1 MAFVTAT
8 PLAARSAFTP
18 TVTAAAGGRR
28 RYSATVGRA
37 ARRGARLAP
46 DATRPAG
53 HGGRRAPSMAA
64 AAADAA
70 AAAPAPPDLTG
81 KTVLVLN
88 TKGGGHAFIG
98 LHLARAVVAAGG
110 RVRVLQVG
118 DEAALAASAPCSRYA
133 ELVASSGDG
142 GVEVAYGAPADLP
155 TAFPGVSF
163 DAVVDNN
170 SKKVD
175 EAAGVADFVAAAA
188 IPQLLYISSAGQ
200 YVYDPST
207 APHVEGDAAAGGQV
221 EVEAALA
228 ARGVPFAAF
237 RPIYI
242 IGEATAKRDY
252 LDFFFDR
259 LVRGRPVPI
268 PGSGAEMTSL
278 TDVADVAAMLVAAL
292 ARPAAASGGQVFNAT
307 AGRGVT
313 FDGVARLCAAAVA
326 ADAAGDVEPPSLV
339 HYDPAGVTADGW
351 SVKKAFPYR
360 PRHFFADA
368 GAAEAALGWRPRAAA
383 GAELAAVVAASYAEY
398 VALGRGERDVSFAI
412 DDAVLDAGAVA
423 A

>member
-1 MAFVTAT
+1 MAFISVT
-8 PLAARSAFTP
+8 PLAARSAFAP
-18 TVTAAAGGRR
+18 AAAAVVDGHRPA
-28 RYSATVGRA
+28 ATSVGV
-37 ARRGARLAP
+37 ARRGARLAT
-46 DATRPAG
+46 DASRLARREGSRPS
-53 HGGRRAPSMAA
+53 PSMAA
-64 AAADAA
+64 AGAAV
-70 AAAPAPPDLTG
+70 APPNLAG

-98 LHLARAVVAAGG
+98 LHVARAVVAAGG
-110 RVRVLQVG
+110 RVRLLQVG
-118 DEAALAASAPCSRYA
+118 EEDKLAASLPCSRYA
-133 ELVASSGDG
+133 ELVAADNG
-142 GVEVAYGAPADLP
+142 GVEVAYGAAADLA
-155 TAFPGVSF
+155 TAFPGVTF
-163 DAVVDNN
+163 DAVLDNN
-170 SKKVD
+170 TKKPD
-175 EAAGVADFVAAAA
+175 EAAVVADFVASAG

-228 ARGVPFAAF
+228 ARGTPFAAF

-242 IGEATAKRDY
+242 VGEASAKRDY

-278 TDVADVAAMLVAAL
+278 TDVTDVASMLVAAV
-292 ARPAAASGGQVFNAT
+292 ATPAAATGGQVYNAT

-313 FDGVARLCAAAVA
+313 FDGVARLCAAAVGGNA
-326 ADAAGDVEPPSLV
+326 PPKIV
-339 HYDPAGVTADGW
+339 HYDPATVAADGF
-351 SVKKAFPYR
+351 SVKKAFPFR

-368 GAAEAALGWRPRAAA
+368 GAAEAALGWRARAAA
-383 GAELAAVVAASYAEY
+383 ADDLAAVVAASYAEY
-398 VALGRGERDVSFAI
+398 VALGRGERDVSFAL
-412 DDAVLDAGAVA
+412 DDMILDAGAVA